1 MLGDGTVSF
10 TLLVSV
16 DLGIYM
22 CMVQLLTVQAAAG
35 MAEAR
40 AQMKRPV
47 RPVELLVDVALGR
60 LGTCSYGIEHSQGVW
75 EWTP

>member
-1 MLGDGTVSF
+1 MLGDGAGSF
-10 TLLVSV
+10 TLLLSV
-16 DLGIYM
+16 DLEIYM

-40 AQMKRPV
+40 ARVKRPV
-47 RPVELLVDVALGR
+47 RQVELLVDVALGR
-60 LGTCSYGIEHSQGVW
+60 LGTCNYETEHSQGVW